1 MTLGQ
6 QKSVTGTGRGQGF
19 LIGILRVWGWDGH
32 GRRQT
37 WTALGFLPSLYCS
50 VDLEHPLNPVA
61 LAVIPM
67 SPNYRKTMPKLDSL
81 DYICINWINT
91 EFQAMYCLLPQAKDI
106 FFFLLPSWLLDQCL
120 NFCLLRL
127 FLVLLVCLPP
137 AINFYAHLP
146 EAGGCMGSACTC
158 LWWYQYTR
166 VILLPYWIGSD
177 HCSLPHAYAWQPV
190 VCSASS

>member
-106 FFFLLPSWLLDQCL
+106 FFSSFLPGFLISVLISAFWGFSW
-120 NFCLLRL
+120 FCLFVCHQWLISMPTYLRQAVAWA
-127 FLVLLVCLPP
+127 VLALVC
-137 AINFYAHLP
+137 
-146 EAGGCMGSACTC
+146 GGTGT
-158 LWWYQYTR
+158 L
-166 VILLPYWIGSD
+166 G
-177 HCSLPHAYAWQPV
+177 
-190 VCSASS
+190 